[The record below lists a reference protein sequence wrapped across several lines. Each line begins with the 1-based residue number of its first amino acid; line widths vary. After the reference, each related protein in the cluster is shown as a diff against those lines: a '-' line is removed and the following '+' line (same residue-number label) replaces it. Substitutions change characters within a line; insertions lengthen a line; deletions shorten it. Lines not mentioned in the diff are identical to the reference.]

1 MTGRH
6 ADVIQAGYIA
16 SEIAHRMV
24 VPGGEVRGEGKAEG
38 GGEVREEGKAEGG
51 GEVRGENEGGGEVRG
66 DGKAKEGGDVR
77 RRRGE
82 GEDR

>member
-24 VPGGEVRGEGKAEG
+24 VPGGEVRGEGRKGEEG
-38 GGEVREEGKAEGG
+38 G
-51 GEVRGENEGGGEVRG
+51 RGR
-66 DGKAKEGGDVR
+66 KEGR
-77 RRRGE
+77 E
-82 GEDR
+82 

>member
-24 VPGGEVRGEGKAEG
+24 VPGGEVRGEEG
-38 GGEVREEGKAEGG
+38 GKKGGSEGEGG
-51 GEVRGENEGGGEVRG
+51 KREKKGESE
-66 DGKAKEGGDVR
+66 
-77 RRRGE
+77 
-82 GEDR
+82 

>member
-24 VPGGEVRGEGKAEG
+24 VPGGEVRVEGWREESEG
-38 GGEVREEGKAEGG
+38 GGKG
-51 GEVRGENEGGGEVRG
+51 GE
-66 DGKAKEGGDVR
+66 
-77 RRRGE
+77 
-82 GEDR
+82 

>member
-24 VPGGEVRGEGKAEG
+24 VPGGEVRGRGRRGEG
-38 GGEVREEGKAEGG
+38 GGER
-51 GEVRGENEGGGEVRG
+51 
-66 DGKAKEGGDVR
+66 
-77 RRRGE
+77 
-82 GEDR
+82 

>member
-24 VPGGEVRGEGKAEG
+24 VPGGEVRGEGEKGEEG
-38 GGEVREEGKAEGG
+38 GRGSRNGG
-51 GEVRGENEGGGEVRG
+51 GRVRG
-66 DGKAKEGGDVR
+66 
-77 RRRGE
+77 
-82 GEDR
+82 

>member
-24 VPGGEVRGEGKAEG
+24 VPGGEVRGG
-38 GGEVREEGKAEGG
+38 GGGEGG
-51 GEVRGENEGGGEVRG
+51 GEVRGEGEER
-66 DGKAKEGGDVR
+66 EEER
-77 RRRGE
+77 
-82 GEDR
+82 

>member
-24 VPGGEVRGEGKAEG
+24 VPEG
-38 GGEVREEGKAEGG
+38 GGGEGGGGRKREEGGEG
-51 GEVRGENEGGGEVRG
+51 VRARGEDGRGRRKGES
-66 DGKAKEGGDVR
+66 E
-77 RRRGE
+77 
-82 GEDR
+82 

>member
-24 VPGGEVRGEGKAEG
+24 VPGGEVRGR
-38 GGEVREEGKAEGG
+38 GGEVREEG
-51 GEVRGENEGGGEVRG
+51 
-66 DGKAKEGGDVR
+66 
-77 RRRGE
+77 RGE
-82 GEDR
+82 GEGEQEREERQ

>member
-24 VPGGEVRGEGKAEG
+24 VPGGEVRVESEWESEG
-38 GGEVREEGKAEGG
+38 GVVREE
-51 GEVRGENEGGGEVRG
+51 R
-66 DGKAKEGGDVR
+66 
-77 RRRGE
+77 
-82 GEDR
+82 